1 LEVLDELEGR
11 PELSASRR
19 RRRRLLHTTTNPSA
33 NYGPGMSPHAL
44 YPRTDGP
51 QIDNSDAAG
60 PASVPGTMTAAPIVV
75 PPTAAASPAIIV
87 PPASDTVIV
96 APPAQPR

>member
-1 LEVLDELEGR
+1 MNWKIVL
-11 PELSASRR
+11 SC
-19 RRRRLLHTTTNPSA
+19 LLLGGVAAGCSTTTTNPSA